1 MAHIERSALVMY
13 SAEQMFDLIHDVG
26 RYPEFLPWCTAAHVV
41 SDDEQALVAGMTVAK
56 AGITQTF
63 TTRNRKQRPEWM
75 TMELED
81 GPFKQLNGIFKF
93 QALSDE
99 ACKVTF
105 EMDFEVSGKMLSMAL
120 TPVLKQATGTMVD
133 AFVKR
138 AEDIYG
144 PASL

>member
-105 EMDFEVSGKMLSMAL
+105 EMDFEVSGKVLSMAL